1 MCCVHCTLH
10 IDEYYYVDS
19 KGDHVAV
26 GAVMHKSVL
35 LSSFHPPRFLNEGY
49 KNDDDDF
56 ALNNTT
62 EKQWEWINNT
72 KYFVCTYSK
81 RYTCVLYIMSTWFL
95 CNKNIKYDKGIN
107 ISTTFLIIKVSSAQK
122 EEKINR

>member
-1 MCCVHCTLH
+1 MCCEHYTE
-10 IDEYYYVDS
+10 EYYYVDF

-26 GAVMHKSVL
+26 GATVHKPVL
-35 LSSFHPPRFLNEGY
+35 FFISPSTFLNEGY

-72 KYFVCTYSK
+72 KYYVCILW
-81 RYTCVLYIMSTWFL
+81 YTCLHDAYV
-95 CNKNIKYDKGIN
+95 IN
-107 ISTTFLIIKVSSAQK
+107 I
-122 EEKINR
+122 